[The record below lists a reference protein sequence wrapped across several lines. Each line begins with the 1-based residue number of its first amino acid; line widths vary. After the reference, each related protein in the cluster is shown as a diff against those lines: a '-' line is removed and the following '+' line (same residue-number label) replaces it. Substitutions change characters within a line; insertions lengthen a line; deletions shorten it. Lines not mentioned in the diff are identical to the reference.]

1 MFSLSA
7 STSADAA
14 APEKAGRCYLSA
26 YFSRSRNIHETDQIK
41 MRGFYG
47 KIKTAGH
54 APIASDLLTAIFL
67 AVLAFLLYRFRLQEA
82 QISLGINVI
91 YIIACLIGGI
101 LAGKAI
107 RQRRFVWGLL
117 SGALYF
123 LILLAVSFAM
133 NRTLG
138 SDTKELMTVFL
149 MCAGSG
155 TLGGMLS

>member
-1 MFSLSA
+1 MGKSKLQAMLRSLLA
-7 STSADAA
+7 S
-14 APEKAGRCYLSA
+14 Y
-26 YFSRSRNIHETDQIK
+26 
-41 MRGFYG
+41 
-47 KIKTAGH
+47 
-54 APIASDLLTAIFL
+54 LLTAIFL
-67 AVLAFLLYRFRLQEA
+67 AVLAFLFYRFRLQEA

-138 SDTKELMTVFL
+138 SDTKELMTVFP

>member
-1 MFSLSA
+1 MGKSKLQAMLRSLLA
-7 STSADAA
+7 S
-14 APEKAGRCYLSA
+14 Y
-26 YFSRSRNIHETDQIK
+26 
-41 MRGFYG
+41 
-47 KIKTAGH
+47 
-54 APIASDLLTAIFL
+54 LLTAIFL

-123 LILLAVSFAM
+123 LAM